1 MGRIL
6 DNLKRILLGVGAPDE
21 VERRLSAV
29 MAPSHPI
36 GVPANWQGDRNEEVQ
51 HYKQWTY
58 VAINAIADKVA
69 EQRIRLGI
77 KLSERMVPDN
87 NPMRFL
93 LDRVNDSGDTQ
104 SELWYESTLYL
115 LLTGNCY
122 WWVIPNSLGQPAE
135 LWVVP
140 SQWIRSVA
148 SKTKWIDHWL
158 VSPSGNFGSQAAR
171 LRPEEIIHI
180 RRISPVSKID
190 GYSPLQGGAE
200 WIDTSESINDAR
212 WNSFKN
218 GSWPGLMIKLGDTY
232 ADPSDSQIARLQDKF
247 LAKFGRTENAG
258 RPLIVKP
265 DMDIQALTLTPKEMD
280 FGMSADQMR
289 DSILSLFRV
298 PKIIAGISEDVNFAS
313 ANAAMTIF
321 CTNTVQPILNTIAGA
336 VTEQLAPRF
345 NPRIRAFFDECAPN
359 NPELHKEQWETGL
372 KYGVVSPDEY
382 RAYIGLKPLEDD
394 LGKYPARPGTFHPI
408 DQPVVSEEK
417 IEVEEEDDEEEET
430 EEVVKQLLRQRASLP
445 LSSPVNGNGH
455 ATTKTNGNGRQE
467 SIHKTLNGKSRHES
481 GVS

>member
-1 MGRIL
+1 
-6 DNLKRILLGVGAPDE
+6 
-21 VERRLSAV
+21 

-36 GVPANWQGDRNEEVQ
+36 GVPASWQADRSEEVQ
-51 HYKQWTY
+51 HFKQWTY
-58 VAINAIADKVA
+58 VAINAVADKVA

-77 KLSERMVPDN
+77 KDSERLVPLN
-87 NPMRFL
+87 NPMRTLF
-93 LDRVNDSGDTQ
+93 DRVNESGDTQ
-104 SELWYESTLYL
+104 SELWYETTLYL

-122 WWVIPNSLGQPAE
+122 WWVIPNALGQPAE
-135 LWVVP
+135 LWVIP

-218 GSWPGLMIKLGDTY
+218 GSWPGMMIKLGDTY
-232 ADPSDSQIARLQDKF
+232 ADPSDSQIARLQDRF

-258 RPLIVKP
+258 RPLVVKP
-265 DMDIQALTLTPKEMD
+265 DMDIQPLTLSPKEMD
-280 FGMSADQMR
+280 FGVSADQMR
-289 DSILSLFRV
+289 DSILALFRV

-321 CTNTVQPILNTIAGA
+321 CTNTVQPILNSIASA
-336 VTEQLAPRF
+336 VTEQVAPRF

-359 NPELHKEQWETGL
+359 NPDLHKEQMETGL
-372 KYGVVSPDEY
+372 KYGVISPDEY
-382 RAYIGLKPLEDD
+382 RNYLGLKPLEDD
-394 LGKYPARPGTFHPI
+394 LGKFPARPGNLHPV
-408 DQPVVSEEK
+408 DQPVVEEEK
-417 IEVEEEDDEEEET
+417 IEVEKEDDEEKET
-430 EEVVKQLLRQRASLP
+430 AEVVAQLLRQRAV
-445 LSSPVNGNGH
+445 LSPDSPVNGNGH

-467 SIHKTLNGKSRHES
+467 SIHKTLNGKS
-481 GVS
+481 